1 MTKVVV
7 VGNRKG
13 GVGKSTL
20 TMMMATAL
28 SQKPFNK
35 RVLVIDADDQQSLV
49 KFRNDDLADDLRA
62 TPTYKIISCLNDI
75 ERLFEI
81 IQRAKASHDY
91 IFIDVA
97 GRLDDFT
104 KKVLFYVDLVIVP
117 FQAGNFS
124 LESTFDYVEFALK
137 VSQKRQA
144 NNLTPINI
152 LGFVNMYMK
161 RRTRYRDAKED
172 LEAFDTYVTV
182 MENHLGFYATFMDA
196 DTLNS
201 IYSEKSS
208 ETSRRNFRV
217 WMNELIKLSNYE

>member
-1 MTKVVV
+1 
-7 VGNRKG
+7 
-13 GVGKSTL
+13 
-20 TMMMATAL
+20 
-28 SQKPFNK
+28 
-35 RVLVIDADDQQSLV
+35 LVIDADDQQSLI
-49 KFRNDDLADDLRA
+49 KFRNDDLADDLGA
-62 TPTYKIISCLNDI
+62 NPTYKIISCLNDI

-81 IQRAKASHDY
+81 IQRAEASHDY

-144 NNLTPINI
+144 NALTPINI

-208 ETSRRNFRV
+208 DTARRNFRV
-217 WMNELIKLSNYE
+217 WMNELIKLSE